1 MERPALTL
9 AAHNM
14 GETVVVT
21 QVNTVQGK
29 VKPEDLGRTLI
40 HEHVLVGFPGW
51 FMDARMPAFN
61 RREAVARCVDAFQQ
75 LHAYGVRTVI
85 DPCPMD
91 LGRNVE
97 VIAEV
102 SQKSGISL
110 ICATGAYV
118 ESMGIPYTFNAL
130 TVDQIAECFQKEIED
145 GVDATGIRC
154 GVIKIATG
162 EGLVSEYERKVL
174 TAAAKAAKFTG
185 VPLISHTENCSC
197 GHDQIDITTGQG
209 LPASHMIV
217 GHSDGRDDHP
227 YQKSLADRGA
237 YVGFDRFGLEMM
249 ISDEIRI
256 KNLKAMVDCG
266 HKDRVM
272 VSHDTV
278 NCWEGSYNGGDPAD
292 LNKTLPNWR
301 MTHLFENIFP
311 ELKRMGMSQEDLDH
325 IVIENPRRYFAEAKA
340 G

>member
-1 MERPALTL
+1 MT
-9 AAHNM
+9 
-14 GETVVVT
+14 T

-29 VKPEDLGRTLI
+29 IAAGDLGRTLI

-51 FMDARMPAFN
+51 FMDTRMPAYN
-61 RREAVARCVDAFQQ
+61 RREAADRVVDAFQE
-75 LHAYGVRTVI
+75 LKGHGVTTVI

-91 LGRNVE
+91 LGRDVE
-97 VIAEV
+97 LIALV
-102 SQKSGISL
+102 SQRSGVNL

-118 ESMGIPYTFNAL
+118 ESMGIPYTFNTL
-130 TVDQIAECFQKEIED
+130 SIDQITDCLVKEIED
-145 GVDATGIRC
+145 GVADTGIRC

-162 EGLVSEYERKVL
+162 EGVVSPYERKVL
-174 TAAAKAAKFTG
+174 TAAAKAAKITG

-197 GHDQIDITTGQG
+197 GQDQIDIACAAG
-209 LPASHMIV
+209 LPASSLIV

-227 YQKSLADRGA
+227 YQKAIADRGA

-249 ISDEIRI
+249 ISDELRM
-256 KNLKAMVDCG
+256 KNLKALVDCG

-278 NCWEGSYNGGDPAD
+278 NCWVGSYGGADPAE
-292 LNKTLPNWR
+292 LNKTLPNWK

-311 ELKRMGMSQEDLDH
+311 QLIAAGMSQADLDH
-325 IVIENPRRYFAEAKA
+325 IVIENPRRYFDEAAKA